1 MGLKY
6 WAKSLNGLVLGQ
18 IRGLCIHQKKIVKL
32 YHNLVKLKGKD
43 IDTNFTYGNNYIDIT
58 YLNVPDFFEMT
69 K

>member
-1 MGLKY
+1 M
-6 WAKSLNGLVLGQ
+6 
-18 IRGLCIHQKKIVKL
+18 HTPKKLVKL

>member
-1 MGLKY
+1 M
-6 WAKSLNGLVLGQ
+6 
-18 IRGLCIHQKKIVKL
+18 HTPKKIVKL
-32 YHNLVKLKGKD
+32 YYNLVKLKGKD